1 MVRVAPIN
9 LTFNPRT
16 LWFDPGDLDIEKD
29 MPVVVRT
36 ARGTEFGI
44 AASEVIEVSE
54 EQVRALKSAL
64 RPVERIATEEDIE
77 QAAEME
83 RASAEALPVF
93 KEMAREYHEDMHPV
107 SVEFLLDGDK
117 AVFYFEA
124 EERIDFREL
133 VRKLAARFHVR
144 IDMRQIGVRDE
155 ARMVGGIG
163 HCGQELC
170 CKRLGGEFCPVSIR
184 MAKEQGLSLN
194 PQKISGLCGR
204 LMCCLR
210 YEFDA
215 YKDFK
220 GRAPKLNATVQTPA
234 GPAKVVDHDVPR
246 EIVSLKVEG
255 EKPVKVPLSDFDP
268 APEGATRPN
277 AVGEEAW
284 EEATSDRGLIGGEAL
299 IFSTSQF
306 TGADKLA
313 EGAKV
318 RHTGGS
324 RKGSGE
330 AGRSRRSGSEGRGRG
345 SSRSAGAPTASPAPA
360 APPRK
365 RRRSTK
371 LSAADDGRGLERV
384 STSREEGA
392 RGEGAASP
400 KPRRQR
406 SGTASRPKDGARPK
420 DGGRS
425 QSGQGGQGKAQRAK
439 GSQGRS
445 RSGQGDG
452 KSKGASP
459 RPGQK
464 SSGLRAEQGSA
475 SRGEGAKADGGAS
488 KPRRRRRSRSGQ
500 HAVPVGYSAGYG
512 DSQHRTLPRSGSR
525 DGPQC
530 RYLRAASGPRRQIC
544 YYQASLGRNPHG
556 ARYLPRYDRRRV
568 ESRPQP
574 RVAR

>member
-284 EEATSDRGLIGGEAL
+284 EEATSDRGLIGGE
-299 IFSTSQF
+299 
-306 TGADKLA
+306 
-313 EGAKV
+313 
-318 RHTGGS
+318 
-324 RKGSGE
+324 
-330 AGRSRRSGSEGRGRG
+330 
-345 SSRSAGAPTASPAPA
+345 
-360 APPRK
+360 
-365 RRRSTK
+365 
-371 LSAADDGRGLERV
+371 
-384 STSREEGA
+384 
-392 RGEGAASP
+392 GAALP

-420 DGGRS
+420 DGGRN

-488 KPRRRRRSRSGQ
+488 KPRRRRRSRKPKTDGGAGAGSGQ
-500 HAVPVGYSAGYG
+500 
-512 DSQHRTLPRSGSR
+512 
-525 DGPQC
+525 
-530 RYLRAASGPRRQIC
+530 
-544 YYQASLGRNPHG
+544 
-556 ARYLPRYDRRRV
+556 
-568 ESRPQP
+568 QP
-574 RVAR
+574 GGNGGNGTGN